1 MRWPNVPGKYTV
13 IRTITHRSMACDG
26 RERLVLPP
34 TKHRGSTGEKVVCSC
49 SQILAAPD
57 LESRTVASATM
68 SSFTGARCGL
78 SPPRRLGEL
87 LGHHIVLGATWL
99 PRRQRPVPHGWRTE
113 RHCTCLRVP
122 HRRRPSDDGLLDRPP
137 SFVDQQTALA
147 PTRSVRMSTSK
158 EGLLMQVD
166 ALRDLARRARRLS
179 ATMSKESD
187 SRRLIRQADELHESA
202 SRLEAEAVDART
214 MVIKPSEFR

>member
-1 MRWPNVPGKYTV
+1 
-13 IRTITHRSMACDG
+13 
-26 RERLVLPP
+26 
-34 TKHRGSTGEKVVCSC
+34 
-49 SQILAAPD
+49 
-57 LESRTVASATM
+57 
-68 SSFTGARCGL
+68 
-78 SPPRRLGEL
+78 
-87 LGHHIVLGATWL
+87 
-99 PRRQRPVPHGWRTE
+99 
-113 RHCTCLRVP
+113 
-122 HRRRPSDDGLLDRPP
+122 
-137 SFVDQQTALA
+137 
-147 PTRSVRMSTSK
+147 MSTSK